1 VHFTASILSFSIDRV
16 RRTNGIGMSIPLMKS
31 KLTTTAAAAGR
42 SRRCDRNNPNSYRH
56 IPSIPADSGRPT
68 ANLSNVISSSRRH
81 HLLRYQ
87 LPPGC

>member
-1 VHFTASILSFSIDRV
+1 VHFTADILSFSIDRV
-16 RRTNGIGMSIPLMKS
+16 RRTNGIGVSIPLMKS

-56 IPSIPADSGRPT
+56 IPSIPAAT